1 MINDNP
7 SLILFYEYYIKIKYS
22 EILFIATLHLY
33 E

>member
-22 EILFIATLHLY
+22 EILFIATTFI
-33 E
+33 